1 MSVDGLGYADDE
13 DIYLKPLRNCLR
25 SIISKMQNN
34 AKVRWQADNEKIVLP
49 QERLALVFWGEE
61 GQCQLMMGQ
70 ELFPALCNSST
81 STRATNRLQFSA
93 SMGGKVRKLQN

>member
-25 SIISKMQNN
+25 STISIMQNN
-34 AKVRWQADNEKIVLP
+34 AKVRRQVDNEKIVLP
-49 QERLALVFWGEE
+49 QERLALVFWGAE

-70 ELFPALCNSST
+70 ELFPALCNSATRST
-81 STRATNRLQFSA
+81 DHCSVQHHQHKSH
-93 SMGGKVRKLQN
+93 